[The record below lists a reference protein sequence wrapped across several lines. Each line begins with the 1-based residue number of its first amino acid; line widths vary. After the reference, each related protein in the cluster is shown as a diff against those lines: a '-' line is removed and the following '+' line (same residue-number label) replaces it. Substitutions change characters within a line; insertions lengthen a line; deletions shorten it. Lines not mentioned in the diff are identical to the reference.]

1 MQYCPSYVYQG
12 QYAGQMDTFTMNIGV
27 HIEQQQFGKECDL
40 DRSKT

>member
-1 MQYCPSYVYQG
+1 
-12 QYAGQMDTFTMNIGV
+12 MDTFTMNIGV